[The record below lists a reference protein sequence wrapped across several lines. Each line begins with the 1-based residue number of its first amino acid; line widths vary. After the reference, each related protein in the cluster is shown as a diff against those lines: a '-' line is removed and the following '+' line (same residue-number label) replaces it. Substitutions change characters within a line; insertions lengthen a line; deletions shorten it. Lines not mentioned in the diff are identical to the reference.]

1 MGTHDQLKKE
11 KGFYWNLIKQQDQ
24 DKEGGSKSL

>member
-1 MGTHDQLKKE
+1 MGTHDQLKKL

-24 DKEGGSKSL
+24 DAKAKATES